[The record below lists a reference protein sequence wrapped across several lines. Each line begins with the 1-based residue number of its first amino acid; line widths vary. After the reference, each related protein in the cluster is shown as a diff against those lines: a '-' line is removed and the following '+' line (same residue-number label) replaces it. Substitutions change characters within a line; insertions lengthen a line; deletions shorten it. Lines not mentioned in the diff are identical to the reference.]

1 MKTPDYLP
9 RAYALFFIWQAKFF
23 ARLLEKLNSFKMV
36 EADVKELTARK
47 SKFDQ
52 SFERASDPNSANR
65 ADRAER
71 KKRTAE
77 YKAEIRRVVNEHL
90 RFNSNI
96 SDYDRQYLGLTI
108 VDTTP
113 TPASVPVT
121 HPVLKID
128 FSQPSRHTLHI
139 VDEEKSGKQKPDG
152 VQQCEV
158 WYRISEEKPEHY
170 SELQYAGVV
179 GKSTFLI
186 EYDSSDEGKK
196 VWYNARWL
204 NTRGQHGPWGAYM
217 SAVIA

>member
-1 MKTPDYLP
+1 MGGQHYIPQAHDQFHT
-9 RAYALFFIWQAKFF
+9 WQGNFYNYIS
-23 ARLLEKLNSFKMV
+23 EKQESFNIN
-36 EADVKELTARK
+36 EADMQELTALK
-47 SKFDQ
+47 AEYKQAFK
-52 SFERASDPNSANR
+52 RASSLDTANR
-65 ADRAER
+65 ADRVER
-71 KKRTAE
+71 NRCEAE
-77 YKAEIRRVVNEHL
+77 YKRVIRRIINENI
-90 RFNSNI
+90 RYNSAV
-96 SDYDRQYLGLTI
+96 SDYDRQYIGLNI
-108 VDTTP
+108 PDTTP
-113 TPASVPVT
+113 TAAHVPVT